1 MTEPI
6 LCDNCEVEPVENKGE
21 WCESCDN
28 PEGDRF
34 A

>member
-1 MTEPI
+1 MNT
-6 LCDNCEVEPVENKGE
+6 LFCDNCEVEEVEYKGE

-28 PEGDRF
+28 PEGDVY